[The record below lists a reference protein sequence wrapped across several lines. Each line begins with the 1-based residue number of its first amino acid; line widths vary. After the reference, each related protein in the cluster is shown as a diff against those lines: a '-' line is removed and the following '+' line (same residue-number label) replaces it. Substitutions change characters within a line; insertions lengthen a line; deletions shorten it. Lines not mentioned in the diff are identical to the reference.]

1 MIARREILDV
11 IEDDDLS
18 DIGFDVLPKLVG
30 RMSAV
35 PITDYLLDIG
45 TMENYQRAQE
55 TWPGA

>member
-1 MIARREILDV
+1 
-11 IEDDDLS
+11 
-18 DIGFDVLPKLVG
+18 
-30 RMSAV
+30 MSAV